1 MEQNKKTN
9 RQVADAWQ
17 KVVDSKQFDNLVQ
30 VDATNFKMTNP
41 FGAIEGV
48 EGHKQFL
55 TAFATAFP
63 NYRHVITNSVEQ
75 GEWIA
80 VEGRFIGDHTGPMMM
95 GEGSVP
101 ATNKHV
107 EFTYAGFL
115 KIDQEGKVAEFNV
128 YLDTKSFL
136 NQLGLA

>member
-1 MEQNKKTN
+1 MEQIKKTN
-9 RQVADAWQ
+9 HQVADHWQ
-17 KVVDSKQFDNLVQ
+17 EVVDSKDFDNLVK
-30 VDATNFKMTNP
+30 VDASNFKMTNP

-63 NYRHVITNSVEQ
+63 NYKHVITNSVEE
-75 GEWIA
+75 GNWIA
-80 VEGRFIGDHTGPMMM
+80 IEGRFIGDHTGPMMM

-107 EFTYAGFL
+107 EFTYSGFSR
-115 KIDQEGKVAEFNV
+115 IDQDGKIAEVNV
-128 YLDTKSFL
+128 YLDSKSFL
-136 NQLGLA
+136 SQLGLA